1 MSLQRLELSTMTG
14 WDASYPNT
22 KDIFT
27 DATAPGLDQQPAF
40 LHSDASI
47 VADNRNYA
55 GHPTRGGLYRATAA
69 VYSDRDYGKYSFR
82 RYELEG
88 AQFLP
93 VAGDNW
99 VLALHGV
106 GTFSDT
112 SKGQT
117 VPFYLLPT
125 LGGKNTLRGYYDFR
139 FHDRHA
145 AVFNVES
152 RWGVWTHLDVAI
164 FADAGKVASEVRDL
178 DFDHFKT
185 SYGFGFRVHNTQ
197 ATVGRLDI
205 ARSVEGWRVV
215 VKFSD
220 SFKRST
226 LSGGRAV
233 VIPYVP

>member
-1 MSLQRLELSTMTG
+1 M
-14 WDASYPNT
+14 
-22 KDIFT
+22 
-27 DATAPGLDQQPAF
+27 
-40 LHSDASI
+40 
-47 VADNRNYA
+47 
-55 GHPTRGGLYRATAA
+55 
-69 VYSDRDYGKYSFR
+69 
-82 RYELEG
+82 
-88 AQFLP
+88 
-93 VAGDNW
+93 
-99 VLALHGV
+99 
-106 GTFSDT
+106 
-112 SKGQT
+112 
-117 VPFYLLPT
+117 PFYLLPT